1 MKLTRNRIRKIRKQQ
16 HQSVRK
22 WKKVR
27 KSMRRHT
34 FRRSPKEEKEVKPPV
49 KVSTIFNKTLKKY
62 IPMPVLAYLKEKYD
76 NMRQLRRK
84 QRRNARHEMIHM
96 SGGEN
101 KDAKKK
107 QEDVG
112 MKDANKKGSGS
123 GLNLP
128 EVPGDIP
135 IRSVTHELT
144 NENESYKLLD
154 FLVKSGLPYY
164 IQIELKPGQGSAKKF
179 TKRDS
184 DIFDLLRILY
194 GKFAPKKDLESGG
207 KIPEEK
213 QGMYFTAPNQVGI
226 ADGDTLGNEYPDK
239 VFIFTK
245 EKGQINEDSKE
256 LEGGKMYDIKL
267 KKGAETITLTDSN
280 RLYKLSENGDPQVI
294 DDVQIIRSFGNHI
307 HPSEFRIQV
316 VPMSADDFKKAV
328 EISAATGK
336 PGKKVVSDDAN
347 SYIVNLSEGCKIT
360 SIQTLRKA
368 LEMVRTSLENE
379 DDDTKTE
386 ALNVF
391 KSLNELLEDPEFMK
405 NDGYNDFKEKVFAYS
420 YKIPGSERKYGFTQ
434 LSTFFE
440 GAGTDVSKRLTDE
453 YMKLLSLLG
462 HGPAGENGACMAFN
476 SPGVP
481 LRLKT
486 VVTPLANGDVL
497 EQTTLENAT
506 DITGVA
512 RFLNELQ
519 GVSSVKK
526 AGEGDAK
533 AGEGDAN
540 AGEGDAKAG
549 ESDAKAGE
557 SEGDAKAGEGDAK
570 AGEGDAK
577 AGEGDAKA
585 GEGDAKAGEA
595 RDDAKPDEIKE
606 VDAIDSR
613 GTRFKAYVIKRY
625 PFPPPGQ
632 DLILVHFMGWN
643 ESSDEFIPASEE
655 STKILPRDS
664 KTITGSYIQLDDTID
679 KVKQI
684 YTEEVMKKKAEKAKE
699 ESKELSERSPSKVNS
714 NSNSNSAAAAAA
726 TAAAMAAASVAQ
738 SLTKKQ

>member
-112 MKDANKKGSGS
+112 MKDANKKGSGT

-135 IRSVTHELT
+135 IRSITHELT

-533 AGEGDAN
+533 AGEGDAK
-540 AGEGDAKAG
+540 AGDAKAG
-549 ESDAKAGE
+549 DAKAGE
-557 SEGDAKAGEGDAK
+557 SEGDAKAG
-570 AGEGDAK
+570 
-577 AGEGDAKA
+577 
-585 GEGDAKAGEA
+585 DAKAGEA
-595 RDDAKPDEIKE
+595 RDDSKPDEIKE

-714 NSNSNSAAAAAA
+714 NSNSNSAAAAA

>member
-570 AGEGDAK
+570 AGE
-577 AGEGDAKA
+577 
-585 GEGDAKAGEA
+585 A